1 MAITTNKRAHYDYE
15 ILDKFVAGIVLTG
28 AEVKSVKAGRAD
40 LKGSFVS
47 IDNNQE
53 AWLQNTYIA
62 PYPPAKREQK
72 NYEPNRN
79 RKLLLRSRETSPL
92 IGSNKIK
99 GQTLVPLKFFTQR
112 GLVKLEL
119 GLGQGK
125 KQRDK
130 REQIKKRDFERKKSQ
145 LMKRVLGTV

>member
-47 IDNNQE
+47 IDNKQE
-53 AWLQNTYIA
+53 AWLKNTYIA